1 MKKRVLSALL
11 AVGMACSLAATA
23 FATDLPGMATPE
35 SASYDLAAQDPA
47 EDAASGEPAAVEAE
61 PTPTP
66 DAAEQPTPTPAPTA
80 DATAEPAPESEEEDT
95 PAQMVSR
102 LRAKAISSM
111 PNSKKRLKAIR

>member
-35 SASYDLAAQDPA
+35 SASYDLAEQDPA

-80 DATAEPAPESEEEDT
+80 APASTLPPTGDGFF
-95 PAQMVSR
+95 PALWGSLAALSAAGLLLLYR
-102 LRAKAISSM
+102 R
-111 PNSKKRLKAIR
+111 KRNRPPR